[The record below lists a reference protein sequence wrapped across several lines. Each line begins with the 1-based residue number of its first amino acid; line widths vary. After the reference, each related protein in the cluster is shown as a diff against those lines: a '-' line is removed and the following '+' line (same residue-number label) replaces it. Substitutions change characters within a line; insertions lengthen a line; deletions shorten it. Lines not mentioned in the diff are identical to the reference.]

1 MVDLQN
7 MDLALV
13 GACLDLRLFVVR
25 LSFLQLVSFRR
36 HALNH
41 YQNSSRAFVRQKK
54 NESRVSTEEAKAK
67 QHAQHQAKQ
76 PAKHGAYRDED
87 GPEEA
92 NRWTQSATTQAHIHL
107 PAPSSHPPA

>member
-1 MVDLQN
+1 

-13 GACLDLRLFVVR
+13 GACHGLRSFVVR
-25 LSFLQLVSFRR
+25 LPFLQPVSFRR
-36 HALNH
+36 FALRH
-41 YQNSSRAFVRQKK
+41 YQNSNRAFVRQRK
-54 NESRVSTEEAKAK
+54 NESRVSKDDAKAK
-67 QHAQHQAKQ
+67 QHAQHQAKR

-92 NRWTQSATTQAHIHL
+92 NRWARSATTQAHIHL